1 MVAMQTTPQQITS
14 QSLLNKLI
22 LIITFCACSMPTH
35 YLHAQNAKLIGKVFS
50 SQNSEPLEDVN
61 VYVKNY
67 NIGSATDLNGQFS
80 INNLPL
86 GNLEL
91 EISILGYR
99 DTTLLISIDNSLM
112 DLGKILLEPEVLHF
126 EEIKVEVHSDLDPT
140 SSLSSFSISG
150 KKMQ

>member
-14 QSLLNKLI
+14 QLLLNKLI
-22 LIITFCACSMPTH
+22 LIITFCACSMPTD

-91 EISILGYR
+91 S
-99 DTTLLISIDNSLM
+99 LIHI
-112 DLGKILLEPEVLHF
+112 
-126 EEIKVEVHSDLDPT
+126 
-140 SSLSSFSISG
+140 
-150 KKMQ
+150 